1 MEGAGWGRRWCGS
14 DQLLA
19 GRGKALRLGLEK
31 ARWSWAR
38 RPGRQPGAEEPGKAE
53 GGPPTRWAT
62 LWALRSSGAPEGT
75 LVCLVCL
82 LAHFGGER
90 CICMICRFHCFK
102 LCHSVALI
110 TVLRNHHH
118 CLLLELFHHP
128 EQKLCPR
135 SNSFPLS
142 RAPSPQ

>member
-1 MEGAGWGRRWCGS
+1 MGQEVVRERPVTRWTRQGSPTGFGEGPVELG
-14 DQLLA
+14 Q
-19 GRGKALRLGLEK
+19 KAWAP
-31 ARWSWAR
+31 ARSR
-38 RPGRQPGAEEPGKAE
+38 EEPGKAE
-53 GGPPTRWAT
+53 GGPPTRWA
-62 LWALRSSGAPEGT
+62 ALCTPRSSGAPEGT

-90 CICMICRFHCFK
+90 CICMICHFHCFK
-102 LCHSVALI
+102 LCHSVALV